1 MNTELQLI
9 EDTAKILSKS
19 GISYVAYITSELQ
32 PFSNQQ
38 RPDLVYTSSKHGT
51 TFFIE
56 YKPLRHNHIETS
68 YINSIEDRAQFV
80 RSGLTEKNV
89 TFILAVDAS
98 LSNEDKIAVGSHGIK
113 IIENV
118 NSAQILADGI
128 NKNDN
133 I

>member
-1 MNTELQLI
+1 MNTERQLI
-9 EDTAKILSKS
+9 EDTAKILSES
-19 GISYVAYITSELQ
+19 GISYVAYVTSELQ

-56 YKPLRHNHIETS
+56 YKRLQNNHIETS
-68 YINSIEDRAQFV
+68 YINSIEDRTQFV
-80 RSGLTEKNV
+80 RSGLTEKDV
-89 TFILAVDAS
+89 IYILAVDTS
-98 LSNEDKIAVGSHGIK
+98 LSNEEKTAVGSHGIK

-118 NSAQILADGI
+118 NSAQILAEGI
-128 NKNDN
+128 KKNDN

>member
-9 EDTAKILSKS
+9 EDTAKILSKY
-19 GISYVAYITSELQ
+19 GKSYVAYITSELQ

-38 RPDLVYTSSKHGT
+38 RPDLVYTSSKYGI

-56 YKPLRHNHIETS
+56 YKRLRHNHIEAS
-68 YINSIEDRAQFV
+68 YINSIEDRTQFV

-89 TFILAVDAS
+89 IYILAIDVS
-98 LSNEDKIAVGSHGIK
+98 LSNEDKIAVGNHGIK

-128 NKNDN
+128 KKEDK